1 MAWRPDD
8 SFLGPGGHRENP
20 GVQKVRQ
27 VLRRHGH
34 RDIGDRVLTSQDNDM
49 RAILDDLSR
58 TAGMPP
64 GFQQWQLPL
73 GVGDNHTVLAFMTE
87 ADAGAVLPAHSHE
100 ADLFR
105 VVVSGSLEFNGVRLS
120 AGDWMFIPR
129 GTTYQYTAAPNPG
142 VRTLHCYGP
151 KI

>member
-1 MAWRPDD
+1 MAWQPDD
-8 SFLGPGGHRENP
+8 SFLGGGGHRENP

-27 VLRRHGH
+27 VLQRHGH

-49 RAILDDLSR
+49 QGILNDLSR

-87 ADAGAVLPAHSHE
+87 ADAGAVLPEHSHA

-105 VVVSGSLEFNGVRLS
+105 VVVSGSLQYNGVVLS
-120 AGDWMFIPR
+120 AGDWMFIPKNTR
-129 GTTYQYTAAPNPG
+129 YQYTAASNPG